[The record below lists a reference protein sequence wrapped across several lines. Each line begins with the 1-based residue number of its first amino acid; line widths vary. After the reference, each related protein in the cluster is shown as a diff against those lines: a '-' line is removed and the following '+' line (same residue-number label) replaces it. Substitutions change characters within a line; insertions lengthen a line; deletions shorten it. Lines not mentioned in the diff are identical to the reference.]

1 MKQISKLLI
10 AVILFTAITPT
21 LRAQVNK
28 QDSLALVDLYDS
40 TGGANWTNHTNWLTK
55 APMSSWYGVGVISG
69 YVNVVHL
76 VNNNLTGIIPSS
88 IGQLSNL
95 QELFLDSNHIG
106 GRIPSSIGNLSNLV
120 SLWLN
125 SNQITDTIPSEVG
138 NLIKLRS
145 LNLEVNTLSGNIPTS
160 LGNLSGSLQ
169 VLDLGQN
176 KLTGSIPASLGN
188 LVNIVEFYLNF
199 NQLAGSIPPSLGNLA
214 SVKYLYLSS
223 NKLTDTI
230 PSTFSNLT
238 NLVWL
243 NLGFNK
249 LSGTL
254 PSWLSS
260 LQNLNGLGLGY
271 NQFTGSIP
279 ISFGNFKRLTLLNLS
294 SNQLTGEI
302 PSELGNVTT
311 LTTIALNYNQLTGS
325 IPTSFGNLKNL
336 QQLFLYG
343 NLLTGTVPSAIGN
356 LVKLI
361 QFSLSDNQLSGSV
374 PSSLK
379 NLVNLAQLSLNK
391 NQLTFDGVEQ
401 IVTKFPFTVYAPQAT
416 VPIVNNS
423 NTLSISVGGT
433 PSNNTFKWYKD
444 SKLVATKVGDST
456 YTAIADGKYWVVA
469 TNAIATQLTLYS
481 DTVTINSFINN
492 QDSLALVDFY
502 NSTNGANWKD
512 NSNWLTAK
520 PLNTWKGIVLDSS
533 GRVSEINLYI
543 NNLTGKLPASIGN
556 LTNLTTISL
565 HINSIGGNIPP
576 SIGRLTNL
584 KELDLGENVFTGM
597 IPDSLANLT
606 KLNQLDLSI
615 NELTGSIPSWIGN
628 FTNLQNLWLQYNYLS
643 DSIPS
648 SIGNLTGLQYL
659 VLQNNQLSGPIP
671 ASFGNLSKLK
681 GLFLQNNKFTFD
693 GMELIATKFPFAEY
707 APQATIPIY
716 KVMIPE
722 GGPVGLSVEVGG
734 TPVNNTY
741 NWYNDSG
748 LIGSINK
755 YPFYDASVSG
765 YYYVHVT
772 NSLVPGLTLYSDTV
786 KVDVIMPVKSIYL
799 QTKTINGQVLVQ
811 WKTINEL
818 NAKSFT
824 IQHSTNGVDFTDIN
838 TKEAMGSGSNNYSLT
853 DKLPTGS
860 INYYRIEAVDKD
872 GSFTY
877 SNVALLTTYDS
888 RLTTFTVVP
897 NPVRDVVTIKG
908 SHISL
913 VQVIDNMGKVI
924 SNTSLKDATNPTL
937 SVSGLAAGNYLLHL
951 KTTTGEQQVVK
962 FVKE

>member
-28 QDSLALVDLYDS
+28 QDSLALVDLYSS
-40 TGGANWTNHTNWLTK
+40 TKGTKWLIHSNWLTK
-55 APMSSWYGVGVISG
+55 EPVSSWYGIT
-69 YVNVVHL
+69 
-76 VNNNLTGIIPSS
+76 VNNNRVTAINLSQNILNGYIP
-88 IGQLSNL
+88 ITL
-95 QELFLDSNHIG
+95 
-106 GRIPSSIGNLSNLV
+106 GNLTELA
-120 SLWLN
+120 SLTFDNNKL
-125 SNQITDTIPSEVG
+125 SDTIPNSFG
-138 NLIKLRS
+138 NLTNLIWLS
-145 LNLEVNTLSGNIPTS
+145 LYSNQLSGTIP
-160 LGNLSGSLQ
+160 N
-169 VLDLGQN
+169 
-176 KLTGSIPASLGN
+176 SLGN
-188 LVNIVEFYLNF
+188 LVNLQHLDLGFNLLVGIIPESVSSLSKLTYLFLSSN
-199 NQLAGSIPPSLGNLA
+199 NLIGSIPSSLGNLQNLTWL
-214 SVKYLYLSS
+214 YLY
-223 NKLTDTI
+223 NNHFTDTI
-230 PSTFSNLT
+230 PSSLGNLSQLT
-238 NLVWL
+238 RLIIF
-243 NLGFNK
+243 GNK
-249 LSGTL
+249 LSGRI
-254 PSWLSS
+254 PSS
-260 LQNLNGLGLGY
+260 LGNLKYLE
-271 NQFTGSIP
+271 
-279 ISFGNFKRLTLLNLS
+279 TLHLFN
-294 SNQLTGEI
+294 NQL
-302 PSELGNVTT
+302 S
-311 LTTIALNYNQLTGS
+311 GS
-325 IPTSFGNLKNL
+325 IPTSLNNLAYL
-336 QQLFLYG
+336 TTITIYG
-343 NLLTGTVPSAIGN
+343 NKFTFNGMEDLLN
-356 LVKLI
+356 
-361 QFSLSDNQLSGSV
+361 QFPYSV
-374 PSSLK
+374 EYS
-379 NLVNLAQLSLNK
+379 
-391 NQLTFDGVEQ
+391 
-401 IVTKFPFTVYAPQAT
+401 PQAT
-416 VPIVNNS
+416 VPLVNNN
-423 NTLSISVGGT
+423 NTLSVSVGGT

-584 KELDLGENVFTGM
+584 KELDLGENVFTGT

-606 KLNQLDLSI
+606 KLTQLDLSI

-741 NWYNDSG
+741 NWYNDSR
-748 LIGSINK
+748 LIASINK

-799 QTKTINGQVLVQ
+799 QTKTINGQILVQ

-824 IQHSTNGVDFTDIN
+824 IQHSTDGVTFTDIN

-908 SHISL
+908 SHIAL